1 MRFLAPCLFCGCS
14 PALEVEIIVGSEM
27 RTIVV
32 EAIIERATPPR
43 SANDLLSDEVR
54 LAELG
59 VDSLGPIL
67 ILVDV
72 SARTGLQLD
81 LQEGMSPI
89 RTVGDVVQ
97 FAFDRSQQGAPK

>member
-1 MRFLAPCLFCGCS
+1 
-14 PALEVEIIVGSEM
+14 M

-67 ILVDV
+67 VDV
-72 SARTGLQLD
+72 SARTGLQLE